1 MTYLEYFASV
11 SEAPGTYFL
20 IMIIT
25 VACYLFI
32 LRKQFYSIF
41 DPLFYATLFGAFAA
55 TCAVFLWWRDLI
67 DTKYFIQFTC
77 TECAFFIG
85 LLLFKP
91 INFNNLSIR
100 SVEGGGQRR
109 FLNALYMV
117 SATTFILTQA
127 ISYATLGIPF
137 LSDSRLSY
145 YAAGGGIGA
154 LGHIIGVTWSFSC
167 YLLIYRLARNSEIGH
182 RIHLSD
188 IFVGVSLLTSVALS
202 GSRSGLMQVI
212 FLIFYSRFLLKGN
225 RSGLIADKF
234 LGRLQKTILIAAVV
248 GAILIVSVKAGGG
261 AIDGS
266 IFVLLQRLAVNGD
279 VFFMA
284 YSTHI
289 IDTLS
294 PKSAFLALFGSLL
307 AMFRL
312 VAPASLP
319 EPLGFQIFRAVYG
332 SVDFVGPNPRHNVF
346 GVVYFGIFGAIIY
359 SLMLGAMVGFVRN
372 RIPRFVRRGSAIEPL
387 YVFLAI
393 SCVAA
398 PTDIGMLMMDIG
410 SVILVAPFLYATAAI
425 LSHAVPPSLFA
436 LRHLSLQS
444 TVSKD
449 L

>member
-1 MTYLEYFASV
+1 
-11 SEAPGTYFL
+11 
-20 IMIIT
+20 
-25 VACYLFI
+25 
-32 LRKQFYSIF
+32 
-41 DPLFYATLFGAFAA
+41 
-55 TCAVFLWWRDLI
+55 
-67 DTKYFIQFTC
+67 
-77 TECAFFIG
+77 
-85 LLLFKP
+85 
-91 INFNNLSIR
+91 
-100 SVEGGGQRR
+100 
-109 FLNALYMV
+109 
-117 SATTFILTQA
+117 
-127 ISYATLGIPF
+127 
-137 LSDSRLSY
+137 
-145 YAAGGGIGA
+145 
-154 LGHIIGVTWSFSC
+154 
-167 YLLIYRLARNSEIGH
+167 
-182 RIHLSD
+182 
-188 IFVGVSLLTSVALS
+188 
-202 GSRSGLMQVI
+202 
-212 FLIFYSRFLLKGN
+212 
-225 RSGLIADKF
+225 
-234 LGRLQKTILIAAVV
+234 
-248 GAILIVSVKAGGG
+248 
-261 AIDGS
+261 
-266 IFVLLQRLAVNGD
+266 
-279 VFFMA
+279 MA

>member
-154 LGHIIGVTWSFSC
+154 L
-167 YLLIYRLARNSEIGH
+167 R
-182 RIHLSD
+182 
-188 IFVGVSLLTSVALS
+188 
-202 GSRSGLMQVI
+202 
-212 FLIFYSRFLLKGN
+212 
-225 RSGLIADKF
+225 
-234 LGRLQKTILIAAVV
+234 
-248 GAILIVSVKAGGG
+248 
-261 AIDGS
+261 
-266 IFVLLQRLAVNGD
+266 
-279 VFFMA
+279 
-284 YSTHI
+284 
-289 IDTLS
+289 
-294 PKSAFLALFGSLL
+294 
-307 AMFRL
+307 
-312 VAPASLP
+312 
-319 EPLGFQIFRAVYG
+319 
-332 SVDFVGPNPRHNVF
+332 
-346 GVVYFGIFGAIIY
+346 
-359 SLMLGAMVGFVRN
+359 
-372 RIPRFVRRGSAIEPL
+372 
-387 YVFLAI
+387 
-393 SCVAA
+393 
-398 PTDIGMLMMDIG
+398 
-410 SVILVAPFLYATAAI
+410 
-425 LSHAVPPSLFA
+425 
-436 LRHLSLQS
+436 RHLCRGLAAEQCQS
-444 TVSKD
+444 D
-449 L
+449 N